1 MVLLIEMNKILMRIG
16 KINLVSWL
24 FGEPPEPKMENYSP
38 AVQKVMIDYEN
49 QSKIVEDLKDKSAHL
64 LFSPRNSSIDAL
76 FKIISQED
84 KKKKNIHER
93 LLWLMKTEKGC

>member
-1 MVLLIEMNKILMRIG
+1 MRIG

-24 FGEPPEPKMENYSP
+24 FGEQTEPEMDSYSP
-38 AVQKVMIDYEN
+38 AVQKAMIDYKN
-49 QSKIVEDLKDKSAHL
+49 QSKIVEDLKEESEHL

-93 LLWLMKTEKGC
+93 LLCLMKTEKSC